1 MTPGRRHFTK
11 HLTSEQTQQLLAHID
26 GSYFSSDIP
35 LGTKVDHDCA
45 VVFFDLCNFTNISWS
60 LTTSQVLAIIQELF
74 LFVGKTVTKYNGMID
89 KYPGDGVVA
98 FFPRNYSDAADYSV
112 EQALD
117 CILEVMHW
125 FYDKMRWHHNLP
137 KPSHAL
143 DLSVGLDA
151 GSIAIAHVGS
161 PIHNELILLGDQV
174 NCASKCQ
181 QSAQTREVVVGQEAA
196 AKARQLY
203 KVHFKTGPSTE
214 IVYSQTNARYLCY
227 RFDWE
232 ECLKTATWI
241 DKDAR

>member
-1 MTPGRRHFTK
+1 MPGHRYFKK
-11 HLTSEQTQQLLAHID
+11 HLTAEQTQQLLAHVD
-26 GSYFSSDIP
+26 GSYLASDIP
-35 LGTKVDHDCA
+35 LGAKIEHDCT

-60 LTTSQVLAIIQELF
+60 LTTTQVLAIVQELF
-74 LFVGKTVTKYNGMID
+74 AFVAKTVTKYNGMID

-98 FFPRNYSDAADYSV
+98 FFPRNYSHADNEYV

-137 KPSHAL
+137 RTSHSL
-143 DLSVGLDA
+143 HLSVGLDA
-151 GSIAIAHVGS
+151 GSVTIAHVGS
-161 PIHNELILLGDQV
+161 PIHSELILLGDQV

-181 QSAQTREVVVGQEAA
+181 QVAEEREVIIGQEAA
-196 AKARQLY
+196 EKSRPLY
-203 KVHFKTGPSTE
+203 RAYFTTGPSTG
-214 IVYSQTNARYLCY
+214 IVYTRTNAQYLSY

-232 ECLKTATWI
+232 ELLKTASWI